1 VTRVRNQITPAYT
14 ANTTYASKLAYF
26 STSHSGINTLF
37 FGSSLTYRQV
47 NPQIIDSSLR
57 DYKLSS
63 FNFGS
68 EGTYTPE
75 SLLLADKLLE
85 NEALSSGIK
94 YIFVELTNPFPIT
107 LLNGCA
113 ARSYYYF
120 DFDYLKFAYHY
131 YHLNKKLNF
140 RRVKLAGLFIQG
152 YLLNLFFPGIPIT
165 NSSTNIVLGAN
176 HDGFFPLEQAQLM
189 SKKENFKARHQQF
202 LNDTTVI
209 HKRKPMVQN
218 LSKDYTA
225 LLDGMILKFGEK
237 KVELFFIVP
246 YMADNQFP
254 LVDTNR
260 VIYLYDPVS
269 NPGKYMAHDFFD
281 HAHLNQAGANLNSV
295 QISAEIRKKFR
306 DSHIL
311 PVI

>member
-1 VTRVRNQITPAYT
+1 
-14 ANTTYASKLAYF
+14 
-26 STSHSGINTLF
+26 
-37 FGSSLTYRQV
+37 
-47 NPQIIDSSLR
+47 
-57 DYKLSS
+57 
-63 FNFGS
+63 
-68 EGTYTPE
+68 
-75 SLLLADKLLE
+75 
-85 NEALSSGIK
+85 
-94 YIFVELTNPFPIT
+94 
-107 LLNGCA
+107 
-113 ARSYYYF
+113 
-120 DFDYLKFAYHY
+120 
-131 YHLNKKLNF
+131 
-140 RRVKLAGLFIQG
+140 
-152 YLLNLFFPGIPIT
+152 
-165 NSSTNIVLGAN
+165 
-176 HDGFFPLEQAQLM
+176 
-189 SKKENFKARHQQF
+189 
-202 LNDTTVI
+202 
-209 HKRKPMVQN
+209 MVQN

-311 PVI
+311 PVIWWPPSWVSLLLTRPPNTCVQVVSLKQKPQPE